1 MPHPVPIIIGTAIAA
16 VGSAYAFKKFV
27 YDPHVAPFIDALIA
41 AHRSNNGYERVPVP
55 VAQVSH
61 PAGPPAYSGGRSTAV
76 DVDGSPTLRRR
87 RPAEVYE
94 LDEGAVL
101 AAERVER
108 VAFTRPD
115 IPVTYAV
122 RQRSRVVTPLSSSV
136 ATITPNELINMDY
149 SAPVQHI
156 PPPPPAAS
164 VPLAHPVPLRSALVP
179 RYPDGPEPALP
190 PPYVASRPSSRA
202 TVVVSP
208 FSSSAA
214 SPAVTPSQLSSG
226 FSSPVVSAVGDDAEI
241 VSLSGVSTTSYVDA
255 EAYTPRS
262 ALSPSTPLSR
272 TISPLPLE
280 STIELV
286 VPDVT
291 AMGMTFLAD
300 RPDSRVLAPRSVSS
314 WGDDEHWRA
323 GASDSE
329 WDALSDAGAM

>member
-1 MPHPVPIIIGTAIAA
+1 M
-16 VGSAYAFKKFV
+16 

-41 AHRSNNGYERVPVP
+41 AHRSNNNRYERVPVP

-61 PAGPPAYSGGRSTAV
+61 PAGPPAYSHARSTAV

-101 AAERVER
+101 AAERV
-108 VAFTRPD
+108 AYPLD
-115 IPVTYAV
+115 IPVNYAV
-122 RQRSRVVTPLSSSV
+122 RQQRSRGATPLSASV
-136 ATITPNELINMDY
+136 ATITPGTTELINMDY
-149 SAPVQHI
+149 SAPVSHL
-156 PPPPPAAS
+156 PPPPAAA
-164 VPLAHPVPLRSALVP
+164 VTLVHPVPIRSPLVP
-179 RYPDGPEPALP
+179 RYPESPEPALP
-190 PPYVASRPSSRA
+190 PPYGSRPSSRA

-208 FSSSAA
+208 FASSAA
-214 SPAVTPSQLSSG
+214 SPAMTPSYLSSG
-226 FSSPVVSAVGDDAEI
+226 RSSPVISVVGDDAEI
-241 VSLSGVSTTSYVDA
+241 VSLSGVSTSSFVDA

-291 AMGMTFLAD
+291 AMSMTFLAE
-300 RPDSRVLAPRSVSS
+300 RAESRVSGPRSVSS

-329 WDALSDAGAM
+329 WDALSDVGSAAM